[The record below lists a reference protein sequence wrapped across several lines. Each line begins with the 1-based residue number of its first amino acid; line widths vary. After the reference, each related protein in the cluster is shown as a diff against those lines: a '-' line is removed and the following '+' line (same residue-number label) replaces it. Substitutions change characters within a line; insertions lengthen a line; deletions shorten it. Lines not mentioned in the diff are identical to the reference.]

1 MVRHGYCSPPMLKS
15 RDMRSTQPLHYSM
28 PDFVTQSLDYLSHVI
43 PPTLQ
48 EMEEVVQSVAHSA
61 PEPIEL
67 AEPSSTLNFLG
78 KDLLIF
84 LCSTIG
90 IVPLFKYL
98 KASPV
103 LGFLSAGLL
112 MGPAGL
118 GLFSDLS
125 DMQAVADFG
134 VLFLLF
140 EQGLE
145 LTVSRLKSVSKY
157 AFGMGTLQV
166 ILCTIA
172 FFIFPF
178 VGGVNLLEFIAN
190 ARPEVVDITRI
201 DEALVIGAA
210 LALSSSAFVL
220 QILQEKQQLN
230 TKVGE
235 ACLGILLLQDIA
247 VVPLLVLL
255 PIIESSTGD
264 TSITAQLSLVGM
276 KPCLTQYLN
285 PFPCAIWLCVHQA

>member
-1 MVRHGYCSPPMLKS
+1 MVKFSSNILIASSFALLLTYCYGLQFNRRPHCTTDTVKPRGPMKVK
-15 RDMRSTQPLHYSM
+15 PLQYSL
-28 PDFVTQSLDYLSHVI
+28 PDFVTQSMDYLSHVI

-48 EMEEVVQSVAHSA
+48 EMEEVVQNVANSA

-125 DMQAVADFG
+125 DMQAV
-134 VLFLLF
+134 
-140 EQGLE
+140 
-145 LTVSRLKSVSKY
+145 
-157 AFGMGTLQV
+157 
-166 ILCTIA
+166 
-172 FFIFPF
+172 
-178 VGGVNLLEFIAN
+178 
-190 ARPEVVDITRI
+190 
-201 DEALVIGAA
+201 
-210 LALSSSAFVL
+210 
-220 QILQEKQQLN
+220 
-230 TKVGE
+230 
-235 ACLGILLLQDIA
+235 
-247 VVPLLVLL
+247 
-255 PIIESSTGD
+255 
-264 TSITAQLSLVGM
+264 
-276 KPCLTQYLN
+276 
-285 PFPCAIWLCVHQA
+285 